1 MNPAT
6 TSQEIANKVQTL
18 QLNKPR
24 TPAETDALII
34 ELQRIIDRTKAAI
47 ELQEAEMRIARERG
61 KFRDAFVE
69 VAVGTQG
76 ETIEEE

>member
-1 MNPAT
+1 
-6 TSQEIANKVQTL
+6 
-18 QLNKPR
+18 
-24 TPAETDALII
+24 LII